1 MPRNTT
7 VGYTPTTG
15 TDRRWTVITTA
26 VVMVAMGLIVGAFF
40 VGRLTAPKSVS
51 PGRSPGELPMRAGI
65 PIPNR
70 HTAAGAATA
79 AGDFQIAGFRVSA
92 GTMDPAAAASVFLA
106 PNATDPAKQ
115 VLAAPTAPAGQLS
128 KQRIT
133 FAPLSLV
140 VQSYTASRA
149 VVQVWG
155 VAATS
160 SQITPDPAG
169 TADWGRTT
177 MTLTWDGSQWR
188 VLDQHYAPGPW
199 PARADERMAASD
211 GDFSFRYSELTTNG
225 WSYVPEP

>member
-7 VGYTPTTG
+7 LGYTPITG
-15 TDRRWTVITTA
+15 TDRRRTVLTTA
-26 VVMVAMGLIVGAFF
+26 VVIVAIGLIVGAFF
-40 VGRLTAPKSVS
+40 VGRLTAPSSVS
-51 PGRSPGELPMRAGI
+51 PGGPQGELPMRAGI

-79 AGDFQIAGFRVSA
+79 AGNYQIAGFRVSA
-92 GTMDPAAAASVFLA
+92 GTMDPAAAANVFLA

-115 VLAAPTAPAGQLS
+115 VLAAPTAPADQLS

-140 VQSYTASRA
+140 VQTYTASRA

-188 VLDQHYAPGPW
+188 VLDQHYVPGPW

-211 GDFSFRYSELTTNG
+211 GDFSFRYNELTSNG